1 MTTEEAIFFFFGGSR
16 CPPVDK
22 RARKLSG
29 AIQKDGSGD
38 DHKAMDSTAKFFG
51 HSGRLNGVG
60 GALEKKAKQSQHN
73 VR

>member
-1 MTTEEAIFFFFGGSR
+1 M
-16 CPPVDK
+16 
-22 RARKLSG
+22 LSG

-60 GALEKKAKQSQHN
+60 GALEKKQNKVSTMLGKHKDSSLTGDGEAPGGPVGLFS
-73 VR
+73 